1 MLRKIKKTFV
11 YRKIEALTPGFIR
24 ELVKRVFW
32 RIVRCYNR
40 FKYIETGKFVGF
52 GYGFRFDYSKPHRV
66 RVGERTVT
74 DSFNVWNADLGD
86 VTVGKECWFG
96 LNNIVMGPVQ
106 IGDRLSTGPYVM
118 ILGSRHPVKGQA
130 DKQREKT
137 IIGNDVW
144 ISSGSIILFGVNIGD
159 NAIISAGSVVTNDV
173 PSGAFVGGNPAR
185 NLTGLVQKAWKA
197 HDAER
202 REKAVS
208 E

>member
-1 MLRKIKKTFV
+1 MLREIKQTTVFKKID
-11 YRKIEALTPGFIR
+11 ALTPSFIR
-24 ELVKRVFW
+24 EIVKRTFW
-32 RIVRCYNR
+32 KIARCYNR
-40 FKYIETGKFVGF
+40 YRYIETGKFVSF
-52 GYGFRFDYSKPHRV
+52 GSGFRFDHSKPHRV
-66 RVGERTVT
+66 KVGERTVT

-96 LNNIVMGPVQ
+96 LNNIVMGPIQV
-106 IGDRLSTGPYVM
+106 GDRLSTGPYVM

-130 DKQREKT
+130 DKQRDKT

-197 HDAER
+197 RDAER
-202 REKAVS
+202 REKAAS
-208 E
+208 K

>member
-32 RIVRCYNR
+32 KIVRCYNR
-40 FKYIETGKFVGF
+40 FKYIETGKLVGF
-52 GYGFRFDYSKPHRV
+52 GYGFRFDHSKPHRV

-106 IGDRLSTGPYVM
+106 IGDDHRKRCVDK
-118 ILGSRHPVKGQA
+118 LGFNNPIWSKHRGQCHY
-130 DKQREKT
+130 QRR
-137 IIGNDVW
+137 
-144 ISSGSIILFGVNIGD
+144 FGCN
-159 NAIISAGSVVTNDV
+159 
-173 PSGAFVGGNPAR
+173 
-185 NLTGLVQKAWKA
+185 
-197 HDAER
+197 E
-202 REKAVS
+202 
-208 E
+208 